1 MFPISSY
8 IKFLLGSTNH
18 HGVHS
23 PFIYHYLVDCLYRK
37 PARNKDKTMDVLLKS
52 IPYFG
57 VKTVFLPASASGVRD
72 LLAKACPGLRYG
84 SPPYD
89 LLYFPE
95 PESGNFPG
103 TSQHLPGFHNNSLC
117 IIDRLHTTKRA
128 THEWEKI
135 KSLEQVRVTIDA
147 FYCGLVFFRKEQAGQ
162 HFKIRI

>member
-1 MFPISSY
+1 MFPLRSY

-37 PARNKDKTMDVLLKS
+37 PGMNKDKTMDVLLKS
-52 IPYFG
+52 IPYFD
-57 VKTVFLPASASGVRD
+57 VKSVFLPASASRVRG

-84 SPPYD
+84 SPPHD

-95 PESGNFPG
+95 PESENFPD
-103 TSQHLPGFHNNSLC
+103 TRRELPIFHNNSVC
-117 IIDRLHTTKRA
+117 IIDHLHATKRA
-128 THEWEKI
+128 TNEWERI
-135 KSLEQVRVTIDA
+135 KSLEQVRVTIDC
-147 FYCGLVFFRKEQAGQ
+147 FYCGIVFFRKEQAGQ